1 MNHGYGTISALD
13 IEGRAVDIQIDDRM
27 VKDVL
32 AMVRSVGKADSRW
45 DINLKE
51 GQIAETELKKLL
63 NSDAIEVK
71 RDFGVSTTGN
81 VAVEF
86 MCGGKPS
93 GISVTQADWWAFSL
107 SGDYFNDE
115 VIVLIKKPRL
125 ERLLV
130 RTRIVRGGDNKKA
143 EMYLIRVE
151 ELVKGLKGAS

>member
-93 GISVTQADWWAFSL
+93 GISVT
-107 SGDYFNDE
+107 
-115 VIVLIKKPRL
+115 
-125 ERLLV
+125 
-130 RTRIVRGGDNKKA
+130 
-143 EMYLIRVE
+143 
-151 ELVKGLKGAS
+151 

>member
-1 MNHGYGTISALD
+1 MSYGTVSALTP
-13 IEGRAVDIQIDDRM
+13 EGKNVDIQIDDRM

-32 AMVRSVGKADSRW
+32 AMVRSAGKADSRW

-63 NSDAIEVK
+63 NSEAIEVK
-71 RDFGVSTTGN
+71 RDFSVSTTGN
-81 VAVEF
+81 IAVEF

-93 GISVTQADWWAFSL
+93 GISVTAADWWAFSL
-107 SGDYFNDE
+107 SGDYYNDE
-115 VIVLIKKPRL
+115 VIVIIKKTRL

-130 RTRIVRGGDNKKA
+130 PARIVRGGDNKKA

-151 ELVKGLKGAS
+151 ELVKSLKGAS